1 MVKKVIGLLGSPLLQ
16 GSTAQLLER
25 AMKGARDAGCAVET
39 ITVTSLDFQG
49 CQEKFFCRDH
59 ETCILDDDMQ
69 QIYPKFVDM
78 DSLILATPVMT
89 MGIPGTLKSFMDRFQ
104 VFFMAKYYRNQSLVS
119 PDHKE
124 GRNGLFI
131 CISGMDVPEV
141 FIGAKLTVRAFFD
154 IIDCRY
160 LDELLVN
167 GMDRIKD
174 ITTRPD
180 LLDAAYKKGYALG
193 ASLVASVQSP
203 DIT

>member
-1 MVKKVIGLLGSPLLQ
+1 
-16 GSTAQLLER
+16 
-25 AMKGARDAGCAVET
+25 
-39 ITVTSLDFQG
+39 
-49 CQEKFFCRDH
+49 
-59 ETCILDDDMQ
+59 
-69 QIYPKFVDM
+69 
-78 DSLILATPVMT
+78 
-89 MGIPGTLKSFMDRFQ
+89 
-104 VFFMAKYYRNQSLVS
+104 
-119 PDHKE
+119 
-124 GRNGLFI
+124 
-131 CISGMDVPEV
+131 MDVPEV